1 MGDPSAGEGS
11 DAAWIAALQRREA
24 WAWERLHHEAVDPVF
39 GYLSLRCS
47 RREEAEDLTAEVFA
61 AAVTSIDRFRG
72 EARVVTWLVAI
83 ARRKLLDA
91 RRRQRRHPE
100 LLQCDMNGSGAEWA
114 ALEVLPDATGS
125 PEALLERREDLAGIR
140 RLVLQLP
147 ELQREALWLRCV
159 DQLSLAEIA
168 RVLHRSENAVKGL
181 LRRAR
186 QTVLERSGG
195 CEDDAWRSGA
205 REARTEAAHVEPS
218 T

>member
-1 MGDPSAGEGS
+1 MEDPAAGVGS

-39 GYLSLRCS
+39 GYLSLRCA

-61 AAVTSIDRFRG
+61 AAVVAIDRFRG
-72 EARVVTWLVAI
+72 EARVVTWLIAI

-100 LLQCDMNGSGAEWA
+100 LLQSDLGGSSPSWA
-114 ALEVLPDATGS
+114 ALEGIAEASGS
-125 PEALLERREDLAGIR
+125 PESLLLRQEDLIAIR

-159 DQLSLAEIA
+159 DQLSLGEIA

-181 LRRAR
+181 LRRAK
-186 QTVLERSGG
+186 QSVLERSAGLGG
-195 CEDDAWRSGA
+195 SA
-205 REARTEAAHVEPS
+205 RRCAPFEPTQEAAHVEPS